1 MAKEGS
7 GLGLMNPSNSFAEAE
22 LERSAADDSFVE
34 ELQEFLKIM
43 DNNDVDEEEF
53 YRYLE
58 SEHEDEDWAISTS
71 ARNYSSHVSSD
82 DDDDIIELANDLT
95 ELEFSDSDQDPTLQ
109 WQPEYTVVLA
119 RVSVEETFN
128 LSSHQ

>member
-1 MAKEGS
+1 M
-7 GLGLMNPSNSFAEAE
+7 GLMNPSNSFAEAE

>member
-1 MAKEGS
+1 
-7 GLGLMNPSNSFAEAE
+7 LGLMNPSNSFAEAE

>member
-1 MAKEGS
+1 
-7 GLGLMNPSNSFAEAE
+7 MNPSNSFAEAE